1 MAITEGQAL
10 PSAALLKVVTGGV
23 EEVDAATY
31 GKGRRIVLFAV
42 PGAYT
47 PTCHSA
53 HVPSFVRV
61 MDALKAEG
69 VDEVACV
76 AVNDP
81 FVLEAW
87 GRDTGAE
94 AAGIIMLADAESAL
108 TKALDL
114 AFSAP
119 ARGLIDRSQRY
130 AMLVEDGVVA
140 ILHKEEG
147 PGVCEISGGEA
158 MLDAVRRARATEPA
172 E

>member
-1 MAITEGQAL
+1 MTISEGQPL
-10 PSAALLKVVTGGV
+10 PAASVLKVTPGDVV
-23 EEVDAATY
+23 AVDMATLAS
-31 GKGRRIVLFAV
+31 GRKVVVFAV

-53 HVPSFVRV
+53 HVPSFIRV
-61 MDALKAEG
+61 MEGLKGEG
-69 VDEVACV
+69 IDEVCCL

-87 GRDTGAE
+87 GKDTGASE
-94 AAGIIMLADAESAL
+94 AGITMLSDAESVF
-108 TKALDL
+108 TKALGL

-119 ARGLIDRSQRY
+119 PRGLIDRSLRY

-147 PGVCEISGGEA
+147 PGTCEISGGEA
-158 MLDAVRRARATEPA
+158 MLAAIRARAGRA
-172 E
+172 A

>member
-10 PSAALLKVVTGGV
+10 PTATLLKVVADGV
-23 EEVDAATY
+23 EAVDAGTY
-31 GKGRRIVLFAV
+31 GKGRRVILFAV

-61 MDALKAEG
+61 IDALKAEG

-81 FVLEAW
+81 FVLAAW
-87 GRDTGAE
+87 GRDTGAT
-94 AAGIIMLADAESAL
+94 AAGITMLADAESAF

-119 ARGLIDRSQRY
+119 PRGLIDRSQRY
-130 AMLVEDGVVA
+130 AMLVEDGVVT

-147 PGVCEISGGEA
+147 PGVCEVSGGEA
-158 MLDAVRRARATEPA
+158 MLDAVRRAKASEPA